1 MTTPADR
8 IGNLVSSG
16 KISAAEGERL
26 LLAITPSA
34 RARSPWQAIF
44 NPFERFGG
52 ERAAVVGV
60 VVCALSLG
68 VGRLGAHFNGF
79 MDVHLGE
86 GGEVPTL
93 GTSLLE
99 QAASWLAPAILFWV
113 YARFASSHGRLVDF
127 VGFVGLSRALL
138 VVVAFI
144 TVVLDPL
151 PPTGKDPH
159 ITPAIALLAITTV
172 PLIAWFGTL
181 LYTGFKRIADL
192 ELIQVGSPSPLH
204 NPT

>member
-86 GGEVPTL
+86 GG
-93 GTSLLE
+93 
-99 QAASWLAPAILFWV
+99 
-113 YARFASSHGRLVDF
+113 
-127 VGFVGLSRALL
+127 
-138 VVVAFI
+138 
-144 TVVLDPL
+144 
-151 PPTGKDPH
+151 
-159 ITPAIALLAITTV
+159 
-172 PLIAWFGTL
+172 
-181 LYTGFKRIADL
+181 
-192 ELIQVGSPSPLH
+192 
-204 NPT
+204 